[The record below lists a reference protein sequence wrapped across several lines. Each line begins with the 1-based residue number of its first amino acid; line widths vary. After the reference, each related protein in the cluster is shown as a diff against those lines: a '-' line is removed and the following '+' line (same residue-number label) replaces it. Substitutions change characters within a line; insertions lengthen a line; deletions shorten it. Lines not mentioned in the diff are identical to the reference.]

1 MGCERSLREIAERHR
16 TSRAELLELAA
27 RLEEPG
33 ADLEEIVAALR
44 DLAERRPAARAEV
57 LDVAEKLERLRLG
70 PLEA

>member
-1 MGCERSLREIAERHR
+1 MGFERSLRDIAERHR
-16 TSRAELLELAA
+16 TSRAELLELSA

-44 DLAERRPAARAEV
+44 DLAERRPAARVEV
-57 LDVAEKLERLRLG
+57 LDVADRLEKLRVG

>member
-1 MGCERSLREIAERHR
+1 MGFETSLREIAERHR
-16 TSRAELLELAA
+16 TSRSELLELAA

-57 LDVAEKLERLRLG
+57 LDAAEKLERRRVG

>member
-1 MGCERSLREIAERHR
+1 MELEKSLREIAERHK
-16 TSRAELLELAA
+16 TSRSELQELAA

-57 LDVAEKLERLRLG
+57 LEVADKLERLRVG